1 MSARITVRLEVDL
14 VDLGLRDSKDFDSLR
29 NSEFKKWDFGYRSP
43 QNSTGRR
50 KRPVS
55 KTHKRTST
63 TLSKKKRNSSTTHSM
78 RRDEM
83 LRQYLG
89 HNAKSDI
96 SYSKAN
102 KSKSSAQNSKKINR
116 SFHLPKTSVSQAPTP
131 QLK

>member
-1 MSARITVRLEVDL
+1 MSP
-14 VDLGLRDSKDFDSLR
+14 K
-29 NSEFKKWDFGYRSP
+29 
-43 QNSTGRR
+43 NSTGRR

-63 TLSKKKRNSSTTHSM
+63 TLSKKKRNSSTAHSM

-89 HNAKSDI
+89 QNIRNEISHGKS
-96 SYSKAN
+96 N
-102 KSKSSAQNSKKINR
+102 KSKASVGHSKKLNR
-116 SFHLPKTSVSQAPTP
+116 SFHLPKASTSQAPTP